1 VTIASMTGFAR
12 AEGETSGLSWVWE
25 ARSVNG
31 RGLDIRCRLPS
42 GLDRLDPAVRAEA
55 TKQLK
60 RGNVSVT
67 LSLSRA
73 AGAPPFTV
81 DRIIL
86 DQVLALQADL
96 LGRIDGAPPR
106 LENLLQIPGVL
117 DRGGLA
123 EAVDEKA
130 EKALLQGFSQ
140 ALKRLIA
147 ARAEE
152 GARLQAV
159 LLAQI
164 DEIERLSAEATSSA
178 ALRPEAVKERLRQQ
192 VQALLDAVPTL
203 SEERLTQETALLAT
217 KGDVREELDRLAAHI
232 GQARDMLKE
241 GGAIGRRLDF
251 LSQEFNRES
260 NTLCSKSQDVALTR
274 IGIALKSVIDQF
286 REQIQN
292 VE

>member
-1 VTIASMTGFAR
+1 MTGFAR
-12 AEGETSGLSWVWE
+12 AEGETSGLSWIWE

-31 RGLDIRCRLPS
+31 RGLDVRCRLPS
-42 GLDRLDPAVRAEA
+42 GLDRLDPVVRAEA
-55 TKQLK
+55 AKQLK

-67 LSLSRA
+67 LTLSKA

-81 DRIIL
+81 DRAVL
-86 DQVLALQADL
+86 DQVLALHTDL
-96 LGRIDGAPPR
+96 MGRVDRAPPR
-106 LENLLQIPGVL
+106 IETLLQIPGVL

-123 EAVDEKA
+123 DAIDEKV
-130 EKALLQGFSQ
+130 EKALLAGFSQ
-140 ALKRLIA
+140 ALKRLIV

-152 GARLQAV
+152 GARLKTV
-159 LLAQI
+159 LLGQI
-164 DEIERLSAEATSSA
+164 SEIERLTAQA
-178 ALRPEAVKERLRQQ
+178 AGAAVLRPEAVKERLRQQ
-192 VQALLDAVPTL
+192 IGELVDAVPAL
-203 SEERLTQETALLAT
+203 SEERLAQELALLAA
-217 KGDVREELDRLAAHI
+217 KGDVREELDRLGAHI
-232 GQARDMLKE
+232 GQARDMLNE

-260 NTLCSKSQDVALTR
+260 NTVCSKSQDVSLTR

>member
-81 DRIIL
+81 DRTIL